1 MYCIHQPLHIFV
13 YLAQHLLCPVFW
25 HIFRGGN
32 LVVTR
37 HQKEI
42 LYKKIYNEKV
52 KELKKDTVIAVILSV
67 CHLALSL
74 CLIVRVLQRDDLLCI
89 LCFVVFIL
97 CFFLCVFKVVYY
109 QKIIPN
115 EFAEYIN
122 TGLCNV
128 SQKQDCDG
136 QRYFCIDMGVY
147 CQKIIPLENIGEYI
161 EEFKTEKVENK

>member
-1 MYCIHQPLHIFV
+1 M
-13 YLAQHLLCPVFW
+13 
-25 HIFRGGN
+25 
-32 LVVTR
+32 TR

-67 CHLALSL
+67 CCLALSL
-74 CLIVRVLQRDDLLCI
+74 SCLFCI
-89 LCFVVFIL
+89 WY
-97 CFFLCVFKVVYY
+97 FFLCVFKIVYY

-122 TGLCNV
+122 AGLCNV

-147 CQKIIPLENIGEYI
+147 FQKIIPLENIGEYI
-161 EEFKTEKVENK
+161 EEFKTEKVENKQCQN

>member
-1 MYCIHQPLHIFV
+1 M
-13 YLAQHLLCPVFW
+13 
-25 HIFRGGN
+25 
-32 LVVTR
+32 TR

-42 LYKKIYNEKV
+42 LYKKIYNDKV

-74 CLIVRVLQRDDLLCI
+74 SCLCLIVRVLQRDDLFGLIITLILSI

-122 TGLCNV
+122 AGFCNV

-136 QRYFCIDMGVY
+136 QRYFYIDMGVY
-147 CQKIIPLENIGEYI
+147 FQKILPLENIGEYI
-161 EEFKTEKVENK
+161 EEFKTEKVENKQCQN